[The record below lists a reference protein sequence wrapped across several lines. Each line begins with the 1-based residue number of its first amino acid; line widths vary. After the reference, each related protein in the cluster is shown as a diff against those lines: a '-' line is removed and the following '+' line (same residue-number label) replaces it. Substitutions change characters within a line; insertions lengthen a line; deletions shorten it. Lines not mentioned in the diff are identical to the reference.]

1 MLKVHNP
8 KSISPPLAPSYVHG
22 MEVPAN
28 ARWLFTAGEVGV
40 NRKGKPM
47 RGFEAQCRQVWRNIV
62 KILASADMG
71 AEDIVKMH
79 AFVVAG
85 NDMMAYARIR
95 GEFLGKHKPASA
107 AIYVPELLLPELL
120 IEVDVTAAKV

>member
-8 KSISPPLAPSYVHG
+8 NSIAAPLAPSYCHG
-22 MEVPAN
+22 MEVPPN

-40 NRKGKPM
+40 DASGAVVD
-47 RGFEAQCRQVWRNIV
+47 GFEAQCRLVWTNIIE
-62 KILASADMG
+62 ILRSADMS
-71 AEDIVKMH
+71 ASDIVKMH

-85 NDMMAYARIR
+85 CDMMAYANIR
-95 GEFLGKHKPASA
+95 SEFLGDHKPTSA
-107 AIYVPELLLPELL
+107 AIYVPALLKQELL